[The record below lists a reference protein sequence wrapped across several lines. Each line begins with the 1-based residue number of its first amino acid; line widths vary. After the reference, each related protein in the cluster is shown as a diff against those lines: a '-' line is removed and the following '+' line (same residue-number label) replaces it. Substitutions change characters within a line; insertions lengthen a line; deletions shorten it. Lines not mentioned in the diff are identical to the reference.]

1 MTIARY
7 NPPQRMSLRS
17 LCFLAAALLIA
28 AVPVRASG
36 VDQPAADL
44 ARQIAAVAGPGPAK
58 LVVLNNSSL
67 PISEVSMI
75 RQELE
80 RDLRSFGVL
89 PNGPNNSTDS
99 GTVIHVT
106 LSQNLREGLWVAEI
120 REGTEVRVAMVPAPL
135 DTPPSGNA
143 GPMLTLRR
151 TLLLSEP
158 DNILDAAV
166 FTSSGE
172 QRLVVLEP
180 ERVLVFTRNTT
191 ALMGPGAA
199 PAWSEPQTFPIRHA
213 RPYSR
218 DLRGRIIAS
227 QDHWFDAYLPGVL
240 CSASNAG
247 AQLTMNCDDSDDPWP
262 VTPTRRA
269 FYNGMR
275 DNFTGVL
282 APGFGMQIPPFYSA
296 ADLPRIGGAATLLNE
311 VNGKVLVIEN
321 GVLKPIAG
329 TNDWGSDFTVV
340 RSGCGSGA
348 QALVSGSGAAAA
360 GDSLRAF
367 EIAGREAI
375 QVSASLPVKGAIE
388 SISAA
393 ADGTSATVIV
403 RRDSPAAYEVWNVA
417 AICN

>member
-1 MTIARY
+1 
-7 NPPQRMSLRS
+7 
-17 LCFLAAALLIA
+17 
-28 AVPVRASG
+28 
-36 VDQPAADL
+36 
-44 ARQIAAVAGPGPAK
+44 
-58 LVVLNNSSL
+58 
-67 PISEVSMI
+67 
-75 RQELE
+75 
-80 RDLRSFGVL
+80 
-89 PNGPNNSTDS
+89 
-99 GTVIHVT
+99 
-106 LSQNLREGLWVAEI
+106 
-120 REGTEVRVAMVPAPL
+120 
-135 DTPPSGNA
+135 
-143 GPMLTLRR
+143 MLTLRR

-158 DNILDAAV
+158 DTILDAAV

-191 ALMGPGAA
+191 ALIGPGAG
-199 PAWSEPQTFPIRHA
+199 PAWSEPQTFPIRHT
-213 RPYSR
+213 RSYSR
-218 DLRGRIIAS
+218 DLHGRIIAA

-247 AQLTMNCDDSDDPWP
+247 AQITMNCDDSDDPWP
-262 VTPTRRA
+262 VTPTERA

-282 APGFGMQIPPFYSA
+282 APGFGMQLPPFYSA
-296 ADLPRIGGAATLLNE
+296 ADLPHIGGAATLLNE
-311 VNGKVLVIEN
+311 VNGNVLVIEN
-321 GVLKPIAG
+321 GVLKPVTG
-329 TNDWGSDFTVV
+329 TNDWGSDFAVV

-375 QVSASLPVKGAIE
+375 QVSASLPVNGAIE

-393 ADGTSATVIV
+393 ADGTGATIIV
-403 RRDSPAAYEVWNVA
+403 RRDSPVAYEVWNVA